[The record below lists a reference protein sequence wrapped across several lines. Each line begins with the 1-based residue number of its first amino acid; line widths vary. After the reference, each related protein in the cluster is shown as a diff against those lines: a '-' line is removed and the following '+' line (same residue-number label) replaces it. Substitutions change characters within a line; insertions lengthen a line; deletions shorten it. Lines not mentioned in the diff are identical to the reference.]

1 MNSVS
6 KVKIVVGYTLLLGV
20 LFFSLFF
27 VHREMENLMHSENQ
41 DVHWTDSLITLLREK
56 DENTIYMLR
65 VLSETSES
73 MVSTSAIENII
84 ATRKDSVVTNRRV
97 QRRIITHRDTVVTK
111 PKKKG
116 FFRRLGEVFVPPKKD
131 TAIQVKTSLE
141 YATDTVIDVYNP
153 VDSLQEKLRAVA
165 QQKKVSDSIVRRR
178 RLTLQRMDKMLTA
191 RIDSLLKGYEQ
202 EALQRAREE
211 ADYRQSVRGH
221 SVKIISSI
229 AVGAVLLSVF
239 FLIIIGRDIARSNR
253 YRRELEEARKRAED
267 LLAMREKM
275 MLAITHDFKAPLGS
289 IMGYADLLS
298 RLTVDERQ
306 RFYLDNMKT
315 SSEHLLKLV
324 VDLLDFHRLD
334 LHKAEINRVTFH
346 PARLLE
352 EIHVSFEPLTSAK
365 GLELHCNIAPEL
377 EGTYISDPL
386 RLRQIINN
394 LLSNALKHTKAED
407 TISIS
412 VKKQKG
418 NAIIE
423 IQDTGS
429 GIDAT
434 EIDKIFDR
442 FYQTEQLDSLA
453 VGAGTGIGLA
463 LTKGIIEL
471 HHGTISVESELG
483 KGSNFIIT
491 LKLGNGH
498 FEPDQISLKEEIVQQ
513 QEPLH
518 PGVSAI
524 MAEAALDN
532 DIIPSQPSD
541 AKMLI
546 VEDDASIREMLADIF
561 RTFYQVITASDG
573 VEAMELVE
581 KEMPSI
587 VLSDVVMPRMSGT
600 ELCKQIKKEFNTCHI
615 PVVLLTARTAVEH
628 TVEGLRIGADDYITK
643 PFNINILVSRCNN
656 LVNSRIQ
663 LQEKFTRQ
671 PQAFAQILAT
681 NPMDKEMLDR
691 AMAIIEQH
699 LDNTDFN
706 VNIFAREM
714 GMARTNLFTKLKA
727 VTGQTPNDFIL
738 SIRLKKGAV
747 MLRNNP
753 ELNITEISDR
763 IGFSSSRYFSKC
775 FKEIYHVSPLAY
787 RKGEEK
793 EEEGNEE
800 TDQ

>member
-1 MNSVS
+1 
-6 KVKIVVGYTLLLGV
+6 
-20 LFFSLFF
+20 
-27 VHREMENLMHSENQ
+27 
-41 DVHWTDSLITLLREK
+41 
-56 DENTIYMLR
+56 MLR

-202 EALQRAREE
+202 ETLQRAREE

-365 GLELHCNIAPEL
+365 GLELHCNIASEL

-394 LLSNALKHTKAED
+394 LLSNA
-407 TISIS
+407 
-412 VKKQKG
+412 VKFTDKG
-418 NAIIE
+418 GVTMTACYENRRLVVAVA
-423 IQDTGS
+423 DTGKGMEPADRERIFRSLPACPVHRARRGSALGSPLYVCLCSCLRGQSMWTACRAKEVRSHCACLCSPYGCRNAPVRKCRKRGGTASRLFFAFAS
-429 GIDAT
+429 GI
-434 EIDKIFDR
+434 
-442 FYQTEQLDSLA
+442 
-453 VGAGTGIGLA
+453 
-463 LTKGIIEL
+463 
-471 HHGTISVESELG
+471 
-483 KGSNFIIT
+483 
-491 LKLGNGH
+491 
-498 FEPDQISLKEEIVQQ
+498 
-513 QEPLH
+513 
-518 PGVSAI
+518 
-524 MAEAALDN
+524 
-532 DIIPSQPSD
+532 
-541 AKMLI
+541 
-546 VEDDASIREMLADIF
+546 
-561 RTFYQVITASDG
+561 
-573 VEAMELVE
+573 
-581 KEMPSI
+581 
-587 VLSDVVMPRMSGT
+587 
-600 ELCKQIKKEFNTCHI
+600 
-615 PVVLLTARTAVEH
+615 
-628 TVEGLRIGADDYITK
+628 
-643 PFNINILVSRCNN
+643 
-656 LVNSRIQ
+656 
-663 LQEKFTRQ
+663 
-671 PQAFAQILAT
+671 
-681 NPMDKEMLDR
+681 
-691 AMAIIEQH
+691 
-699 LDNTDFN
+699 
-706 VNIFAREM
+706 
-714 GMARTNLFTKLKA
+714 
-727 VTGQTPNDFIL
+727 
-738 SIRLKKGAV
+738 
-747 MLRNNP
+747 
-753 ELNITEISDR
+753 
-763 IGFSSSRYFSKC
+763 
-775 FKEIYHVSPLAY
+775 AY
-787 RKGEEK
+787 R
-793 EEEGNEE
+793 
-800 TDQ
+800 